1 MDGGFTP
8 WRQAQN
14 WFIFWLKLNM
24 KKLIIIPVLVLGAV
38 SLRADEFFQA
48 SLTPDIAIHAK
59 TTEIRGLSLDIWG
72 ENPQQSLHLGFVNG
86 STGDSGGLSW
96 GLVNYADSFTGA
108 AWGVV
113 NFSNGKFVGWQNG
126 PVNFSQDTFV
136 GLQSGGINVAQ
147 KMNGLQLGF
156 VNYAEDLRGVQLGF
170 VNVALNNPWF
180 TEFPNQLATGFPILN
195 WSF

>member
-1 MDGGFTP
+1 
-8 WRQAQN
+8 
-14 WFIFWLKLNM
+14 M
-24 KKLIIIPVLVLGAV
+24 KKLIIIPVLIASAAG
-38 SLRADEFFQA
+38 LRADEFFQA

-59 TTEIRGLSLDIWG
+59 TTEIRGLSLNIWG

-96 GLVNYADSFTGA
+96 GLVNYADSFTGV

-113 NFSNGKFVGWQNG
+113 NLSNGKFVGWQNG

-136 GLQSGGINVAQ
+136 GLQSGWINVAQ
-147 KMNGLQLGF
+147 KMHGLQLGF

-180 TEFPNQLATGFPILN
+180 TEFPNKLATGFPILN